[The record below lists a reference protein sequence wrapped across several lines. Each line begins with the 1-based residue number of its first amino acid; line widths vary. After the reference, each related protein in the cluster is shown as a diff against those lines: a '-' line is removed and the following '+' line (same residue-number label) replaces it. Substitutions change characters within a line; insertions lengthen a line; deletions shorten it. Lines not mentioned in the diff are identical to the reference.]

1 MLCMNIRPHILKAL
15 KRGVWDGS
23 EVRSTCYS
31 RALQVCFSSS
41 ILGLLQLPRKP
52 VQRIPCPLQ
61 VFTLSCTHTDIPTPT
76 HIYIKS
82 KRLNL
87 KLKSKFYPV
96 HPSLISWMHLEKRN
110 YLSSLFS
117 MNANTHCYKPKRST
131 SLTRWAM
138 MLSLCSEGC
147 RLNNTTSPSIKCLS
161 TMSPNLSSWAIFSR
175 FPYFRNLSKQDTHI
189 RSLN

>member
-1 MLCMNIRPHILKAL
+1 MVLRLEAL
-15 KRGVWDGS
+15 VTPEHFKFASHHQLWASHNCLESQSRGS
-23 EVRSTCYS
+23 HALFRSS
-31 RALQVCFSSS
+31 HFPA
-41 ILGLLQLPRKP
+41 
-52 VQRIPCPLQ
+52 
-61 VFTLSCTHTDIPTPT
+61 HTQIHPPP

-87 KLKSKFYPV
+87 KLKSKSYPV
-96 HPSLISWMHLEKRN
+96 HPSLISWTHLEKRN
-110 YLSSLFS
+110 DLSSLFS

-161 TMSPNLSSWAIFSR
+161 TMSPNLSS
-175 FPYFRNLSKQDTHI
+175 
-189 RSLN
+189 